1 MSAEPPIIDQAQL
14 SGIISERP
22 QNFAWFL
29 GAGASRSAGLPT
41 ATDIIWDLKRRYYCQ
56 QENERISRQ
65 DVHLEAVRSR
75 IQSYMASKD
84 FPTEWAPEEYS
95 TYFEKIF
102 GVDKE
107 RQRRYSA
114 GILAEDKATLSV
126 GNRVLGAMLSSGLSR
141 VGFTTNFDSIVEK
154 AAEVSGNSLSAYHI
168 EGSRSALQALNN
180 EEFPFYCKLHGDFRY
195 ESVKNL
201 AADLATQNAELAQA
215 LKIAA
220 NRFGFVVVGFSGRDE
235 SVMTLFREAS
245 NASNA
250 FPAWILLDRHQGR
263 ADCAGGRGAL

>member
-56 QENERISRQ
+56 QENEEISRQ

-75 IQSYMASKD
+75 IQSYMASKG

-95 TYFEKIF
+95 TCFEKIF
-102 GVDKE
+102 GDDKE
-107 RQRRYSA
+107 RQRRYLA
-114 GILAEDKATLSV
+114 GILAEDKATLCV

-141 VGFTTNFDSIVEK
+141 VAFTTNFDSIVEK
-154 AAEVSGNSLSAYHI
+154 AVAEVSGNSLPA
-168 EGSRSALQALNN
+168 SRFQC
-180 EEFPFYCKLHGDFRY
+180 EYDVGMPLHR
-195 ESVKNL
+195 
-201 AADLATQNAELAQA
+201 
-215 LKIAA
+215 
-220 NRFGFVVVGFSGRDE
+220 
-235 SVMTLFREAS
+235 LF
-245 NASNA
+245 
-250 FPAWILLDRHQGR
+250 HV
-263 ADCAGGRGAL
+263 